1 MKLYRVKEVCEKT
14 GLTRKQ
20 LFDYKEI
27 VRPTE
32 YDQSGY
38 KLYDSDAVE
47 KLKKVAFYRGIDI
60 PLKTI
65 DYLINDPDADVE
77 AELEK
82 QIEVL
87 RGEME
92 ELAKKVAAAEEGL
105 RR

>member
-38 KLYDSDAVE
+38 KLYDSESVE
-47 KLKKVAFYRGIDI
+47 KLKKVAFYRSIDI

-77 AELEK
+77 AELK
-82 QIEVL
+82 RQIEMLSVEAEKL
-87 RGEME
+87 M
-92 ELAKKVAAAEEGL
+92 KKIEIAQKFL
-105 RR
+105 K